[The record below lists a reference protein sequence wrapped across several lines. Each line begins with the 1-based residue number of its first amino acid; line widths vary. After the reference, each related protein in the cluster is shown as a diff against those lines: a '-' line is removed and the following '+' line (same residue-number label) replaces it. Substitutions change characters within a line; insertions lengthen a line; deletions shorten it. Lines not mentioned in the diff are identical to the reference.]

1 MFVGVRLPARELSGG
16 ALHNRDAIA
25 RCAAFILGA
34 IKMRLDDDGAV
45 RVN

>member
-25 RCAAFILGA
+25 RFAAFILGA

-45 RVN
+45 RVT